1 MIPVPQIIMAPLS
14 EVVVLVALVLV
25 ARASGL
31 SLPPMYGSS
40 MVFQHSEP
48 VVVWGYATPGVAVSV
63 SLTLPG
69 ATAKATPN
77 GAGVWT
83 ATLPP
88 QAPSMTPATITVTSG
103 ADTVVL
109 ADVLFGMVFICS
121 GQSEC
126 THTAA
131 RPPDPETTPHATAH
145 LHAHAV
151 PTSPPHVHGC
161 IHVWQVSPHADA
173 HRGYHP
179 LPYLRRGKELPWLEG
194 VWTDVAVCVVGVH
207 HVCMMSVCSVQCD
220 RKPSQSLH

>member
-1 MIPVPQIIMAPLS
+1 MAPLS
-14 EVVVLVALVLV
+14 ELVVLVALVLV
-25 ARASGL
+25 ARASSL

-63 SLTLPG
+63 SLTG

-126 THTAA
+126 TRTAA
-131 RPPDPETTPHATAH
+131 RPPDPETTPYMPLSLATAMPMQCPPVH
-145 LHAHAV
+145 HMCMAACMCGKCPLMPM
-151 PTSPPHVHGC
+151 PT
-161 IHVWQVSPHADA
+161 
-173 HRGYHP
+173 
-179 LPYLRRGKELPWLEG
+179 
-194 VWTDVAVCVVGVH
+194 VAITRCPVCVVVKNCRG
-207 HVCMMSVCSVQCD
+207 
-220 RKPSQSLH
+220 